1 MEGGREGWRGGE
13 GMEGRKGEEGGRK
26 RREGREGLKGA
37 AGVYELTL
45 ILLSDPLKS
54 LSLLVV
60 SVQTGF
66 S

>member
-1 MEGGREGWRGGE
+1 
-13 GMEGRKGEEGGRK
+13 MEGRKGEEGGRK
-26 RREGREGLKGA
+26 RREGREGIKGA
-37 AGVYELTL
+37 AGVYKLTL
-45 ILLSDPLKS
+45 ILLSDPLNS